1 MIPVRSG
8 PTVFNRCLESLERI
22 IPVRSGSPPFWL
34 ISIMPDFFGP
44 APHVPARQNASVFL
58 ARRAAIY
65 RSTVS
70 PTSSREA
77 SAVTSPAV
85 AAIGVRLFI
94 VIIPCVVPQLRYGV
108 LGVNVVQLM
117 TC

>member
-1 MIPVRSG
+1 M
-8 PTVFNRCLESLERI
+8 
-22 IPVRSGSPPFWL
+22 
-34 ISIMPDFFGP
+34 
-44 APHVPARQNASVFL
+44 
-58 ARRAAIY
+58 Y

-70 PTSSREA
+70 PASSRET

-85 AAIGVRLFI
+85 AAIGVRWFI
-94 VIIPCVVPQLRYGV
+94 VIIPCVVPQLRHGV